1 MNLPRRYR
9 RLLSLEFWR
18 RFSDP
23 REAASLPARL
33 YRVFSMLV
41 RGFFDDTLTIHAASL
56 TFVTLTS
63 LVPLLAVGS
72 AVLKGLGVGQERISG
87 IVNGEW
93 ISDMPAA
100 FQEAVDAILQL
111 VDKTNFAALGG
122 IGLVVFVI
130 TAVLLLS
137 NIEKSFNLIWGVRT
151 NRGFHRQLMNYTS
164 ILVLVPLL
172 LFATASVR
180 ATLAAKIYF
189 PTLFGDTAGAL
200 ASAGLQNALSFLML
214 WLAFGL
220 LFSFVPNTRVR
231 ARPAVMGSFAT
242 SLVFIGWMK
251 MFMVMQIGVSSR
263 NAIYGAFAALPVLL
277 FWMYV
282 TWVILLLGVEFT
294 FAIQNAE
301 TYALERGGVSP
312 RMRIACALMVLRE
325 TAREARDRRRC
336 FDAGGFGR
344 VHRIPMRLL
353 NTVLDLL
360 VRRDYLAPVAKSDA
374 SYVLLRT
381 PEDISLRDVVRDLLR
396 DGESGKE
403 LRTLA
408 PEDDAVFRSLEKV
421 LDGIDESLGSVTV
434 SDLAAA
440 PPLPQEAA
448 K

>member
-1 MNLPRRYR
+1 MKLPRRYR
-9 RLLSLEFWR
+9 RFFSLEFWR

-33 YRVFSMLV
+33 YRVLSMLV

-72 AVLKGLGVGQERISG
+72 AVLKGLGVGQGRISG

-93 ISDMPAA
+93 ISDMPDA

-189 PTLFGDTAGAL
+189 PSLFGDTAGAL
-200 ASAGLQNALSFLML
+200 ASAGLQNAMSFLML

-220 LFSFVPNTRVR
+220 LFSFVPNTHVR

-242 SLVFIGWMK
+242 CIVFIGWMK

-312 RMRIACALMVLRE
+312 RMRIACALQVLRG
-325 TAREARDRRRC
+325 TAREARDRKTY
-336 FDAGGFGR
+336 FDAGEFGR
-344 VHRIPMRLL
+344 SHRIPMRLV
-353 NTVLDLL
+353 NSVLDLL

-374 SYVLLRT
+374 SYVLLRP
-381 PEDISLRDVVRDLLR
+381 PEDIVLRDVVRDLLG
-396 DGESGKE
+396 DGEKGKE
-403 LRTLA
+403 LRALA
-408 PEDDAVFRSLEKV
+408 PDDDAVARTLASIVSGVDDSLKT
-421 LDGIDESLGSVTV
+421 LTV
-434 SDLAAA
+434 ADLAADGGKA
-440 PPLPQEAA
+440 
-448 K
+448 